1 MKTIM
6 LNIQDEYDTF
16 ALKGI
21 IGTYLSTVR
30 PLYLHAVDSPDVNK
44 ESCTFK
50 SMEAGIK
57 LCRSI
62 ALQLGEKKHGNK

>member
-1 MKTIM
+1 MKTII
-6 LNIQDEYDTF
+6 LEIQDEYDTF

-21 IGTYLSTVR
+21 LGTYLSTVR
-30 PLYLHAVDSPDVNK
+30 PMYLQVVDSPDVNK
-44 ESCTFK
+44 ESVTFK

-62 ALQLGEKKHGNK
+62 AIQLGEWKWP

>member
-1 MKTIM
+1 MKTIT
-6 LNIQDEYDTF
+6 LEIQDEYDTF

-30 PLYLHAVDSPDVNK
+30 PMYLQAVESPDVNK
-44 ESCTFK
+44 ESITFK
-50 SMEAGIK
+50 LMEAGIK

-62 ALQLGEKKHGNK
+62 AIQLGE

>member
-1 MKTIM
+1 MKTIT

-21 IGTYLSTVR
+21 LGTYLSSVR
-30 PLYLHAVDSPDVNK
+30 PMYLHAVESPEVNK

-50 SMEAGIK
+50 SMEAGMK

-62 ALQLGEKKHGNK
+62 ALQLGE

>member
-1 MKTIM
+1 MKTIT
-6 LNIQDEYDTF
+6 LEIQDEYDTF

-30 PLYLHAVDSPDVNK
+30 PMYLQAVDSPDVNK
-44 ESCTFK
+44 ESVTFK

-62 ALQLGEKKHGNK
+62 AIQLGEWKWP

>member
-1 MKTIM
+1 MKTIT
-6 LNIQDEYDTF
+6 LEIQDEHDIF

-21 IGTYLSTVR
+21 LGTYLSTIR
-30 PLYLHAVDSPDVNK
+30 PMYLQAVDSPDVNK
-44 ESCTFK
+44 ESVTFK

-62 ALQLGEKKHGNK
+62 ALQLGE